1 MEAKSDP
8 AEAPSAI
15 RSYYVLAVL
24 AFVYMFSTVD
34 RTMISVLAEPIKREF
49 GLSDSQLGLLT
60 GLAFAISYSIAG
72 IPLGM
77 LADRYR
83 RTRLL
88 ALLVSVWSALTF
100 VSGLATSAFTLGLAR
115 IGVGASESGASP
127 ASMSL
132 ITDYFAKERR
142 GLALALF
149 YMSTP
154 IGVAL
159 SFSLGGMV
167 AAAHGWRAAFLFAGG
182 PGLLLALLILLT
194 IREPQRGRY
203 DSGKPAAVGERPSLL
218 DAAKTLVTLRP
229 LLFLLLGAVAVV
241 VAQAGI
247 GAFASPFLIRVHG
260 LNVEQ
265 AGQAI
270 GAIKGPTGIVGLL
283 AGGLMAD
290 WLARRSP
297 EAGPRLVGLL
307 MLLAAPFAA
316 AAMLLTNWTLV
327 VLCIGSF
334 NFLNYTYYGAVF
346 ATYMTLAPVQM
357 RGTLAAMFAVS
368 MTMIGYGLG
377 PPLAGTASDVL
388 AALHVADPIRWALVI
403 TGSFFAVGGVLFLA
417 AARSI
422 RRMNDEG
429 TGPDLARPIDVATA

>member
-1 MEAKSDP
+1 MDAKADP
-8 AEAPSAI
+8 VETPSAL

-72 IPLGM
+72 IPLGL
-77 LADRYR
+77 LADRVR

-88 ALLVSVWSALTF
+88 AALVTIWSGLTF
-100 VSGLATSAFTLGLAR
+100 LSGLATSALTLGLAR

-132 ITDYFAKERR
+132 ITDYFPKERR

-159 SFSLGGMV
+159 SFSLGGTV
-167 AAAHGWRAAFLFAGG
+167 AAIYGWRAAFLFAGG
-182 PGLLLALLILLT
+182 PGLLLALLILFT
-194 IREPQRGRY
+194 VREPQRGRY
-203 DSGKPAAVGERPSLL
+203 DPGKPALPGERPGLW
-218 DAAKTLVTLRP
+218 DAAKTLVRIRP
-229 LLFLLLGAVAVV
+229 LLLLLLGAVAVV

-247 GAFASPFLIRVHG
+247 GAFSSPFLIRVHG
-260 LNVEQ
+260 LSVQE
-265 AGQAI
+265 AGQTI
-270 GAIKGPTGIVGLL
+270 GAIKGPTGLVGLL
-283 AGGLMAD
+283 AGGLIAD

-297 EAGPRLVGLL
+297 DAGPRLVGLL
-307 MLLAAPFAA
+307 MLLAAPFAI
-316 AAMLLTNWTLV
+316 AAMLVDDWTKV
-327 VLCIGSF
+327 ILCIGTF

-346 ATYMTLAPVQM
+346 ATYMTLSPVHM
-357 RGTLAAMFAVS
+357 RGALAGMFAVS

-377 PPLAGTASDVL
+377 PPLAGTASDMF
-388 AALHVADPIRWALVI
+388 ASFGIAEPIRWALVV
-403 TGSFFAVGGVLFLA
+403 TASFFAVGGLLFLA

-422 RRMNDEG
+422 RR
-429 TGPDLARPIDVATA
+429 IDNAA